1 MTWDNLISRGIWTI
15 IQPSNFLLILLIAGY
30 FLSRYA
36 HKNSKLNKFAI
47 KIIPLSLIILFLAG
61 FTNLS
66 AWLLWPLEGRF
77 EEYTNKINQDPYSG
91 IIVLSGSEKASISTY
106 SQQATF
112 NHGAERLIESAALA
126 RKFPTLPIIHSGGGR
141 KYPDELSE
149 NDVARIFFEQAAIDL
164 SRIRFDDKA
173 YNTHTNATM
182 SRDLIRGNE
191 NEKWL
196 LVTSAF
202 HMPRSVGAF
211 RNAGINI
218 QPYPVD
224 YKTTL
229 KFGDI
234 FSIDFS
240 KNLFTFD
247 LAIHEYIGLL
257 AYYIT
262 GRSSDLYPDVE

>member
-1 MTWDNLISRGIWTI
+1 MAWDNIISRGIWTI
-15 IQPSNFLLILLIAGY
+15 IQPSNLLFIMLIVGY

-36 HKNSKLNKFAI
+36 HKNSKLNKLAF
-47 KIIPLSLIILFLAG
+47 KIIPLSLTILFFAG

-66 AWLLWPLEGRF
+66 AWILWPLEGRF
-77 EEYTNKINQDPYSG
+77 HEYTNKINQGPYSG
-91 IIVLSGSEKASISTY
+91 IIVLAGSEKASISTY
-106 SQQATF
+106 SDQAAL
-112 NHGAERLIESAALA
+112 NHGAERLIEAAALA
-126 RKFPTLPIIHSGGGR
+126 RKFPTLPIIHSGGIR
-141 KYPDELSE
+141 NDPDEFSE
-149 NDVARIFFEQAAIDL
+149 NDVARIFFKQAAIDL
-164 SRIRFDDKA
+164 SRIRFDGKS

-182 SRDLIRGNE
+182 SRELIRQSE
-191 NEKWL
+191 NKKWL

-211 RNAGINI
+211 REAGINI

-240 KNLFTFD
+240 GNLFTFD
-247 LAIHEYIGLL
+247 LAIHEYIGLF

-262 GRSSDLYPDVE
+262 GRSSSLYPDVE